1 MVKLNNVTVFIVIKL
16 NKLISF
22 YLIIIIYLI
31 KAYSIMGW
39 LTDEFN
45 EKLND
50 WFIIIIISKLAKLIS
65 IIII

>member
-1 MVKLNNVTVFIVIKL
+1 MVKLNIVTVFIVIKL
-16 NKLISF
+16 NKLIFF
-22 YLIIIIYLI
+22 YVIIIIYLI
-31 KAYSIMGW
+31 NAYSIMGW

>member
-16 NKLISF
+16 NKLIFF
-22 YLIIIIYLI
+22 YVIIIIYLI
-31 KAYSIMGW
+31 NAYSIMGW